1 MSGTARSDT
10 IPLIPLQ
17 DGYSS
22 KRLSRAS
29 SRSTDTNSPDDF
41 PNEDQP
47 LLDGLQYST
56 ESTDSETPRNQSNA
70 PRSSVTIRNQA
81 ASTLGRRTM
90 WVTMRS
96 VQIKTLL
103 YSSLVAVMITMLAFG
118 YDMGF
123 SSPTLHDLDQNN
135 GKHTYFDKTIY
146 HDVFNVSDNVLY

>member
-1 MSGTARSDT
+1 MSGTTRSDN
-10 IPLIPLQ
+10 IPLQ

-22 KRLSRAS
+22 KRLSSAS

-41 PNEDQP
+41 PNEDQH
-47 LLDGLQYST
+47 GLQSPDST

-81 ASTLGRRTM
+81 ASTLGRRTI

-135 GKHTYFDKTIY
+135 GKHTYFNKTIY